1 MYTLQNSTPLA
12 NSNASTGA
20 NAAEVVKFIRSTIS
34 NSGAVSNDSEPEF
47 TNRSIDGYLKD
58 EHAWKKTLDRRT
70 QQKLC
75 GFFAKPDCKYKE
87 CGHVELQN
95 KNLVIESLGQ
105 IGNNFNTQVSFTPLQ
120 YQKINHFIVN

>member
-1 MYTLQNSTPLA
+1 MYTLQNSTPL

-20 NAAEVVKFIRSTIS
+20 NAAEVVKFIRSAIS
-34 NSGAVSNDSEPEF
+34 NPGADSSNLSEPEF
-47 TNRSIDGYLKD
+47 LNRSVDGYLKD

-75 GFFAKPDCKYKE
+75 GFFAKLDCKYKE

-95 KNLVIESLGQ
+95 RKLVLESLRQ
-105 IGNNFNTQVSFTPLQ
+105 IGNVFNTQVD
-120 YQKINHFIVN
+120 IAGIVFLNMVYI